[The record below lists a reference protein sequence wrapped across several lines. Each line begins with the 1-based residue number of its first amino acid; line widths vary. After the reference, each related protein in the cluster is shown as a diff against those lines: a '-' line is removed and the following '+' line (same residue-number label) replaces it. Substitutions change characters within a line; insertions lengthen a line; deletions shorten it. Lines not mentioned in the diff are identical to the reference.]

1 METLTF
7 EKDIKVMYVTARS
20 FPDGVMA
27 AHQKL
32 HALIPFSADRKYF
45 GVSRPENGAIAYKAA
60 AEEKEA
66 GEAEKLNLETLILK
80 KGRYI
85 SLTIHDYMKD
95 IPAIEKA
102 FNQLTSQPDI
112 DPQGYCVE
120 EYINQNDMLCMVRLK
135 D

>member
-7 EKDIKVMYVTARS
+7 DKDIKVMYVTASS
-20 FPDGVMA
+20 FPNGVMA

-32 HALIPFSADRKYF
+32 HGLIPFSADRKYF